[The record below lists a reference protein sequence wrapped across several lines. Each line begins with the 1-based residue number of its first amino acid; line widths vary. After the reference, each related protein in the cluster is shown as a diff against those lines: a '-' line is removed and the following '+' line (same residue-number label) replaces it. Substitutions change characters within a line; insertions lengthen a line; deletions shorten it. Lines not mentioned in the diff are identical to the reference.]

1 MPAMVYTTLTAA
13 VGASD
18 TVIPLTS
25 ITGVT
30 AHSGISP
37 TSLLYVDF
45 ELMEVVSVSALNATV
60 KRGIAPTRATA
71 HLTGSKVW
79 VGPPGAFAN
88 GDPGGAVNTTDAG
101 VYYPCIVPL
110 TRNIWDII
118 GGLWV
123 RSEVVAPSTTVN
135 IGAAAAGVTAAEYGN
150 AFVHQTKLTF
160 TALALGTGSAGVHV
174 GMGALLYTL
183 PAGAILVNG
192 SSMSVALTAAGTSDD
207 ASQPDT
213 GLGTSVATGTME
225 LLSETAA
232 MENIL
237 TGQTAADCN
246 GTANLKTVTTTLAIE
261 AAGAHTVYLNAAL
274 HWIGSN
280 AITATGTVILN
291 WTFAP
296 VA

>member
-45 ELMEVVSVSALNATV
+45 ELMEVVSVNALNATV

-71 HLTGSKVW
+71 HLTASKVW

-110 TRNIWDII
+110 TRQIWDII

-135 IGAAAAGVTAAEYGN
+135 IGAAAAGVTAAEYGD
-150 AFVHQTKLTF
+150 AFRHQTKLTF
-160 TALALGTGSAGVHV
+160 SSLTMAPAASAAHV
-174 GMGALLYTL
+174 GMGILLYTL
-183 PAGAILVNG
+183 PAGAIIAG
-192 SSMSVALTAAGTSDD
+192 PTTMSVGIYGSGSTNDADTPDLGIGTAVG
-207 ASQPDT
+207 
-213 GLGTSVATGTME
+213 TGTIE
-225 LLSETAA
+225 LLSEQAA
-232 MENIL
+232 AENLL
-237 TGQTAADCN
+237 TGQTMADCA
-246 GTANLKTVTTTLAIE
+246 GAVKLKTVNTVLAIE
-261 AAGAHTVYLNAAL
+261 AADSHLVAINAAL
-274 HWIGSN
+274 HWTG
-280 AITATGTVILN
+280 TATMTVSGTVVLN
-291 WTFAP
+291 WTFSP
-296 VA
+296 V